1 MKVAIITVSD
11 FVLQFIYSE
20 SGLALQVLG
29 IFPSQAIKAAELYN
43 SRVCLSVDY
52 DSLWS

>member
-11 FVLQFIYSE
+11 FVLKFIYSE

-29 IFPSQAIKAAELYN
+29 SSITGHLKAAKLYN
-43 SRVCLSVDY
+43 SRGCLSVE
-52 DSLWS
+52 L